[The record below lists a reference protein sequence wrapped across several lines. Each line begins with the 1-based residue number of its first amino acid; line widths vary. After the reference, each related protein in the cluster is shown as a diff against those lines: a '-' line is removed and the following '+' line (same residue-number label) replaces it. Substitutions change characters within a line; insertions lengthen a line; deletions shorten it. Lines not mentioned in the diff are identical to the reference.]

1 MKKRIK
7 PIVKALQTL
16 RAFNATSILAGIA
29 LILSPVAFAGQFE
42 PPVNYFLNRSLN
54 GIARGD
60 FNGDGSIDLVVTG
73 CGNPACT
80 TTGAVF
86 VLRGKG
92 NSEITRRARF
102 VGAPPESDA
111 VSQR

>member
-73 CGNPACT
+73 GGKSACT
-80 TTGAVF
+80 TTRAGF
-86 VLRGKG
+86 VLVGKG
-92 NSEITRRARF
+92 HREATRGGQC
-102 VGAPPESDA
+102 VGRHQG
-111 VSQR
+111 V